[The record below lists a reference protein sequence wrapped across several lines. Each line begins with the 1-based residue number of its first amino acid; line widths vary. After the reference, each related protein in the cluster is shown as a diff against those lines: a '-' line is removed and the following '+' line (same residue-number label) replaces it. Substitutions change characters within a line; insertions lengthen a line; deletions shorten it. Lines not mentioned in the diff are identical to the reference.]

1 MKEKNSCCAVNME
14 LWFAPT
20 RGGPKRARCLTLP
33 SLCTVMSQSWR
44 SQSVWGPSWSE
55 AEHNRTRMAFELC
68 NLIQRSTVTLLALGN
83 LSDMAFL
90 SNSCNHPPAPS
101 HTNTHSLCFLLIYKV
116 ESFLCRSHSIK
127 YAVQCCHVKYSCSLK
142 CTRPKCDANRK
153 RVDHLVNTKYLL
165 WWFIKNTLFTLGCRW
180 CRFSCE
186 ILPSH
191 FLQVKMHN
199 GEEILEIFLCAAS
212 HFTLYLSQC
221 GSSKLEETVGSFQ
234 WEHIKVCAQ

>member
-14 LWFAPT
+14 LWFAQT
-20 RGGPKRARCLTLP
+20 REGQTEPGASSFPLCVQWCLNHEEVREVSEDP
-33 SLCTVMSQSWR
+33 
-44 SQSVWGPSWSE
+44 GWSE

-90 SNSCNHPPAPS
+90 SNLCNHPPALS
-101 HTNTHSLCFLLIYKV
+101 HTQIHTHSLCFLLIYKV
-116 ESFLCRSHSIK
+116 ESFLCQSHSIK

-180 CRFSCE
+180 C
-186 ILPSH
+186 H
-191 FLQVKMHN
+191 F
-199 GEEILEIFLCAAS
+199 
-212 HFTLYLSQC
+212 
-221 GSSKLEETVGSFQ
+221 
-234 WEHIKVCAQ
+234 